1 MIGLH
6 SSARLLGTADGDNRR
21 RLCRDTETRT
31 AHRIAKSASKRTL
44 ACAGWIKERQATG
57 FFCLRFHLVSSL
69 CSIFFSILFYLFIY
83 STISLS
89 CFDSLFTNCLC
100 FEGQRQIDLQ
110 AACFMISWPPP
121 LYTVCPP
128 PKERQ
133 DLRPAPMSTYFTGN
147 TREIKELRA
156 YLNRYAYAEEGGGA
170 CILNVLVVPIRTP
183 STCAR
188 PSPHASLEIQRSDS
202 YVDVVKRVILYMTQG
217 IDVSGLLTEMIMV
230 RPNPQS
236 DDPSIPHTSGKNTG
250 HVHQEPRA
258 EKARVPVPVHVRR
271 YQRRAESAGRQH
283 AAKGTSRHAH
293 LI

>member
-128 PKERQ
+128 LKERQ

-170 CILNVLVVPIRTP
+170 CILNVLVVPIRT
-183 STCAR
+183 CAR

-230 RPNPQS
+230 RPQSPIRRSLNPS
-236 DDPSIPHTSGKNTG
+236 HVWKKHRPRPPRTSCRKSSCTCTCARTPIPTPS
-250 HVHQEPRA
+250 
-258 EKARVPVPVHVRR
+258 
-271 YQRRAESAGRQH
+271 
-283 AAKGTSRHAH
+283 
-293 LI
+293 